1 MFKIVCMLSGRGS
14 NFKAILDNIRNGI
27 LKAQIVCIV
36 SDKQCL
42 GLEIAKQ
49 NNIEAIFLDPKGLT
63 RKEYAKR
70 LIKTI
75 EPYKPDLI
83 VLAGFMRILDDSFTD
98 AFEGKIVN
106 IHPSLLPL
114 FKGLNPQ
121 KQALEAGVKISGAT
135 VHFVTNELDSG
146 PIIIQAAVG
155 VHKGDTPES
164 LADRILKV
172 EHKIY
177 SMAIKLIIESKVS
190 FTKTD
195 SGYKVKFEDTVETED
210 FIINPLI

>member
-14 NFKAILDNIRNGI
+14 NFKAILDNIKNGF
-27 LKAQIVCIV
+27 LKAQIVCVV
-36 SDKQCL
+36 SDKQCT

-49 NNIEAIFLDPKGLT
+49 NNIQTIFLDPKGLA
-63 RKEYAKR
+63 RKEYAKK
-70 LIKTI
+70 LIDSI
-75 EPYKPDLI
+75 MPYEPDLI
-83 VLAGFMRILDDSFTD
+83 VLAGFMRILDDSFVDT
-98 AFEGKIVN
+98 FEGKILN

-114 FKGLNPQ
+114 FKGLHPQ

-146 PIIIQAAVG
+146 PIIIQGAVS
-155 VHKGDTPES
+155 VHENDTPES

-177 SMAIKLIIESKVS
+177 SIAIKFIIESKV
-190 FTKTD
+190 TYIKTPQG
-195 SGYKVKFEDTVETED
+195 SKAQFKNIKQSED
-210 FIINPLI
+210 FIINPY

>member
-14 NFKAILDNIRNGI
+14 NFKAILDNIQNSI
-27 LKAQIVCIV
+27 LKAQIVCVV
-36 SDKQCL
+36 SDKQCA

-63 RKEYAKR
+63 KKEYAQT

-75 EPYKPDLI
+75 KPYKPDLI
-83 VLAGFMRILDDSFTD
+83 TLAGFMRILDDSFVD

-155 VHKGDTPES
+155 VFENDTPES

-177 SMAIKLIIESKVS
+177 TMAIKLIIESKVA
-190 FTKTD
+190 FTKIT
-195 SGYKVKFEDTVETED
+195 SGYKAEFKDTVQTRD

>member
-1 MFKIVCMLSGRGS
+1 MLSGRGS
-14 NFKAILDNIRNGI
+14 NFEAILGNIKSGM
-27 LKAQIVCIV
+27 LKAQIVCTIV
-36 SDKQCL
+36 DRQCR

-49 NNIEAIFLDPKGLT
+49 NNIKAFFMDPKGLT
-63 RKEYAKR
+63 RKDYAKK
-70 LIKTI
+70 LIDTI
-75 EPYKPDLI
+75 QPYEPDLI
-83 VLAGFMRILDDSFTD
+83 VLAGFMRILDDSFVE

-121 KQALEAGVKISGAT
+121 KQALDAGVKISGAT

-155 VHKGDTPES
+155 VHENDTPES
-164 LADRILKV
+164 LAERILKV

-177 SMAIKLIIESKVS
+177 SISIRFIIESKVT
-190 FTKTD
+190 FIKTPYG
-195 SGYKVKFEDTVETED
+195 SKAQFKNVEHSEA
-210 FIINPLI
+210 FIINPC

>member
-1 MFKIVCMLSGRGS
+1 MLSGRGS
-14 NFKAILDNIRNGI
+14 NFKAILDNIKNGM
-27 LKAQIVCIV
+27 LNAQITCVV
-36 SDKQCL
+36 SDKQCA

-49 NNIEAIFLDPKGLT
+49 NNIEAIFLDPKGLS
-63 RKEYAKR
+63 RKEYAKA

-75 EPYKPDLI
+75 EPYEPNLI
-83 VLAGFMRILDDSFTD
+83 TLAGFMRILDESFVD

-121 KQALEAGVKISGAT
+121 KQAIEAGVKISGAT

-155 VHKGDTPES
+155 VHKDDTPES

-177 SMAIKLIIESKVS
+177 SMAIKLIIESKVT
-190 FTKTD
+190 FVKTA
-195 SGYKVKFEDTVETED
+195 SGYKAEFKDIVQTKDY
-210 FIINPLI
+210 IINPII